1 MTLTI
6 KTGGT
11 QSGAT
16 DVTLSSKGGAPEN
29 QVVLRTPA
37 DTRLAPRLIKF
48 MTSTPVTTAANPGNA
63 RSTVRF
69 ILGNRVE
76 EEGCCTV
83 KAGTVTVDL
92 IVNWPLTQPDSLV
105 DEAIGLI
112 QGLAYSPAL
121 PSLIKDGVLPS

>member
-1 MTLTI
+1 MALVI
-6 KTGGT
+6 KTGGS

-29 QVVLRTPA
+29 QVILRTPA

-92 IVNWPLTQPDSLV
+92 VVNWPLTQPSSLI
-105 DEAIGLI
+105 DEAIALI
-112 QGLAYSPAL
+112 QGLVYSPAL
-121 PSLIKDGVLPS
+121 PSLQSLPWRG